1 MGEERESGGEAP
13 FNMAIATLQRL
24 DTILQQIRNLNMMY
38 PSRSVELQKAYIG
51 LVQQFFINATP
62 LFDNIKEGKDDAKND
77 KKDDKKDDLKNLETE
92 ILELSLSHKRGIKSG
107 TQISGFVYDDNKQK
121 RLNEILIILQRK
133 LKKFF
138 MPGKREQEGLI

>member
-1 MGEERESGGEAP
+1 MGDERESGGEAP

-24 DTILQQIRNLNMMY
+24 DTILQQIRNLSIMY
-38 PSRSVELQKAYIG
+38 PSSSVELQKAYIG

-62 LFDNIKEGKDDAKND
+62 LFDNIKEGKDDAKNN
-77 KKDDKKDDLKNLETE
+77 KKDDLKKLETE
-92 ILELSLSHKRGIKSG
+92 ILELSLSHRHGIKSG
-107 TQISGFVYDDNKQK
+107 TQVSGFVYDEKKQK

-138 MPGKREQEGLI
+138 MPGKRETEGLI